1 MKTVGE
7 IKERTGGGKKR
18 WLAVFRDAARGSKV
32 RRILFDSKAVAAIEL
47 AFILPVLL
55 CMVFAIIELGRL
67 AYFSIEVSN
76 AANAGAQYGAQSSVY
91 ASSNE
96 GIRQAARCDARDVTG
111 ATDTTCGGLTIKSGL
126 TVIIQQPPLCECS
139 SAPGTTV
146 ACVSTS
152 CSGSSRLIE
161 YVSVSTSW
169 PVTPL
174 VSWFP
179 QSLYPPSL
187 NGHASI
193 RVAQ

>member
-7 IKERTGGGKKR
+7 IKERTGGGKKH

-91 ASSNE
+91 ASSNA
-96 GIRQAARCDARDVTG
+96 GMVQAARCDGRDVSG
-111 ATDTTCGGLTIKSGL
+111 STDTICGGSHFSSGL
-126 TVIIQQPPLCECS
+126 TVTTGQFCECS

-161 YVSVSTSW
+161 YVSVSTSA

-179 QSLYPPSL
+179 RSLYPPQL